1 MIPLEAF
8 FFRLI
13 ISHQYEITLTYPHA
27 MNSLK
32 FLSLLFPLTKDV
44 PLFPLTKDLL
54 SFPLTRPGTCRAHLA
69 ALVETW

>member
-32 FLSLLFPLTKDV
+32 FLSLLFPLTKD
-44 PLFPLTKDLL
+44 LL